1 MLKNISENTK
11 NIVSQNFSVK
21 NSKKSVLKI
30 LVIKNISLKNNNIQ
44 FFTDILTL
52 IILTQT
58 ISKPNFG
65 IFNTFFESLKKVFGT
80 FRKFFTRIILI

>member
-30 LVIKNISLKNNNIQ
+30 LVIKNISLKNNIK
-44 FFTDILTL
+44 FFTDILTI

-58 ISKPNFG
+58 ISNPNFG

-80 FRKFFTRIILI
+80 FRKFFTKIILI